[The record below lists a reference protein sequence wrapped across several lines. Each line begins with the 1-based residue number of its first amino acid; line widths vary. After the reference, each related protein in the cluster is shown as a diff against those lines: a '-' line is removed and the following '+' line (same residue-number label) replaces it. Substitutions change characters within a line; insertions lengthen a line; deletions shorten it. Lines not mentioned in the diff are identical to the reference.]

1 MEFPTQLKNNE
12 APVVYFIGE
21 NGAGKTRLFQAI
33 RTALFG
39 EEDRSIFSENVG
51 KEFSHKL
58 FELFPTPKK
67 EEIVRKILNGEN
79 VEPKSIRLVLTIEIS
94 EKGLVRYFK
103 IDRTWTFKDFYLK
116 KTDNRNKIIGLEFKE
131 FNKNVE
137 IRCKDKGSTG
147 WLKVKEK
154 DFTKKLKEWYP
165 TPVRDFYFFDGEKLT
180 LFMTN
185 PRKGEIQERA
195 LMKSDWFNIEHVIYP
210 AINEI
215 TDNYWKKLEKSPRSE
230 NSVNEAK
237 IKVTDLKMK
246 LSDLAAERGKID
258 EKISNYKEKIEKLRD
273 ELYKEFQEPPNETLL
288 EEEKK
293 KRDKIKKIEDLN
305 KKKEIVYNNIGKLMG
320 DHENRIY
327 NFEMLLIEKII
338 NDVIKD
344 LSNKKNKEII
354 PTKLDKS
361 TFDFLI
367 KKKGLLC
374 DNCITKIKEEQKKV
388 IDEELN
394 EQAKYFF
401 NEIIKIRDG
410 FPQLKKRLSSLLN
423 QHNELSEQI
432 DDLGVKPNLKF
443 TEDIL
448 TKYIQIKDKISN
460 LEKQI
465 SSWELELEK
474 IKQEQKDK
482 AKELK
487 KWERLYE
494 KRQKTSTKLRDSD
507 LLHFIARETRDLFYD
522 IKERLN
528 DNILNFIKEQTTE
541 TFLKLIPNP
550 EQYKEVIIDEDWR
563 FGFIHKENPNIPI
576 YDASKGQ
583 FHVIGL
589 SFLHSLSSITNS
601 KLPIIFDTPFGRLG
615 RRPKINI
622 GSKIN
627 ILFKGT
633 QIILFLTEEEANN
646 MLQYIKGKE
655 GYVIK
660 NINGVNADFEKCD
673 DKKLF
678 EIIQTWKEK
687 EEK

>member
-1 MEFPTQLKNNE
+1 MHKNTLVFLCPMESERSNFINN
-12 APVVYFIGE
+12 
-21 NGAGKTRLFQAI
+21 
-33 RTALFG
+33 
-39 EEDRSIFSENVG
+39 
-51 KEFSHKL
+51 
-58 FELFPTPKK
+58 
-67 EEIVRKILNGEN
+67 
-79 VEPKSIRLVLTIEIS
+79 
-94 EKGLVRYFK
+94 
-103 IDRTWTFKDFYLK
+103 LK
-116 KTDNRNKIIGLEFKE
+116 KWIA
-131 FNKNVE
+131 
-137 IRCKDKGSTG
+137 
-147 WLKVKEK
+147 W
-154 DFTKKLKEWYP
+154 
-165 TPVRDFYFFDGEKLT
+165 
-180 LFMTN
+180 
-185 PRKGEIQERA
+185 Q
-195 LMKSDWFNIEHVIYP
+195 
-210 AINEI
+210 
-215 TDNYWKKLEKSPRSE
+215 
-230 NSVNEAK
+230 
-237 IKVTDLKMK
+237 
-246 LSDLAAERGKID
+246 
-258 EKISNYKEKIEKLRD
+258 
-273 ELYKEFQEPPNETLL
+273 
-288 EEEKK
+288 
-293 KRDKIKKIEDLN
+293 
-305 KKKEIVYNNIGKLMG
+305 
-320 DHENRIY
+320 
-327 NFEMLLIEKII
+327 LIEK
-338 NDVIKD
+338 
-344 LSNKKNKEII
+344 
-354 PTKLDKS
+354 DKP
-361 TFDFLI
+361 I
-367 KKKGLLC
+367 A
-374 DNCITKIKEEQKKV
+374 IKEEQKKV